1 MPARSRARELAAR
14 FNASGDPCGWF
25 EPLYREA
32 EEGRSEVPW
41 ADLRPN
47 PHLLSLWST
56 QPWEASGKTALV
68 VGSGLGDDAEQLAR
82 WGFRTTAFDIAE
94 TAIAVARRRFP
105 ASAVEYVTADL
116 FAPPPSWLASFDF
129 VLEAYTLQ
137 VFPAEIRRKVIEK
150 ISRFVRAPQQTQPG
164 SPASAVVELAGVE
177 DRRLPGTP
185 GGLLLAIARGREP
198 NDPEGQMPWPLTRAE
213 VDEFT
218 RFGLEQRRFDDYV
231 DPNEPGVR
239 RFRALYQRTRLASD

>member
-1 MPARSRARELAAR
+1 MPDRSRARELAAR

-32 EEGRSEVPW
+32 EEGKSEVPW

-47 PHLLSLWST
+47 PHLLSLWSAH
-56 QPWEASGKTALV
+56 PWEASGKTALV
-68 VGSGLGDDAEQLAR
+68 VGSGFGDDAEQLAR
-82 WGFRTTAFDIAE
+82 WGFNTIAFDIAE
-94 TAIAVARRRFP
+94 TAIAVARWRFP
-105 ASAVEYVTADL
+105 ASTVNYVTADL

-150 ISRFVRAPQQTQPG
+150 ISRFVRQ
-164 SPASAVVELAGVE
+164 
-177 DRRLPGTP
+177 

-198 NDPEGQMPWPLTRAE
+198 NEPEGQMPWPLTRAE
-213 VDEFT
+213 LDQFT
-218 RFGLEQRRFDDYV
+218 CFGLEQRRFDDYV

-239 RFRALYQRTRLASD
+239 RFRALYQRT